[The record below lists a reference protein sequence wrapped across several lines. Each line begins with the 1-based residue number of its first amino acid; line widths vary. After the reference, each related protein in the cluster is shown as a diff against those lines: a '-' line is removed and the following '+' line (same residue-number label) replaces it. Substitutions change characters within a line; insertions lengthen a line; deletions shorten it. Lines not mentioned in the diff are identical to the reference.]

1 MRMSYSIRQFKAVL
15 NGLGYGLAPNDL
27 ENSSDSLRDSADIEL
42 ECCTQAAIRAFQT
55 HYQLPITGIPDLQT
69 QEKARQLIRN
79 LQHSLNLAVNV
90 QLPISEF
97 YGDGTT
103 EAVQVFQHQHGLPV
117 TGIACSNVRQA
128 LENAVKRQ
136 LRQQLNCLI
145 KRGDAWQ
152 IV

>member
-1 MRMSYSIRQFKAVL
+1 MSYSIRQFKAVL
-15 NGLGYGLAPNDL
+15 NGLGYGLAPSDL
-27 ENSSDSLRDSADIEL
+27 EISADRLRDSADL
-42 ECCTQAAIRAFQT
+42 DCCTQAAIRAFQT

-103 EAVQVFQHQHGLPV
+103 SAVQLFQHRHGLPV

-128 LENAVKRQ
+128 LDNAVKRQ

-145 KRGDAWQ
+145 VHGDTWQ
-152 IV
+152 AV